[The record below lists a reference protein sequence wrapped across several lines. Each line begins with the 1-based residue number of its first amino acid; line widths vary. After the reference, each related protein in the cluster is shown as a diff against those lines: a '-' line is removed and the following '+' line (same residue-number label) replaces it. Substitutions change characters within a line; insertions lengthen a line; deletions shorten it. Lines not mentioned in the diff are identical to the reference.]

1 MYEDE
6 VTEDQEALE
15 VIARLDERI
24 NLEQVDIGGK
34 SKTIIHKGYASGHL
48 FGIEKFVQK
57 IERGWEGGFIEVR
70 TRYSGMTRIRELYL
84 GKNYYRSMNG
94 WLERYSDIHRYSAR
108 VEVFYEACKELGLIG
123 RGLFSFGQPSDV
135 ASADGALYLDVF
147 NMLIEVIRARCKT
160 REYKERE
167 RLRLVNADKNVRNVL
182 EAEEAMFCNETGRS
196 RWLVLSLTLRYKPEF
211 RRWITIEDVQ
221 RHRDRF
227 FKARR
232 FNKLMSGIKW
242 YVWAIEQGED
252 TGLHLHVIV
261 FYLPESNHDEYIAK
275 QIGEYWVDAVTEGR
289 GDYWNSNAG
298 WLKKLYEKK
307 HGVGVGQINRNDVKK
322 REALQINLAY
332 LAKAEQYLLIKG
344 TEHTHLFGMG
354 KVPEKTRAGRPR
366 VEANMNNME
375 GSSVHVEPFGE
386 VGGDL

>member
-1 MYEDE
+1 
-6 VTEDQEALE
+6 
-15 VIARLDERI
+15 
-24 NLEQVDIGGK
+24 
-34 SKTIIHKGYASGHL
+34 
-48 FGIEKFVQK
+48 
-57 IERGWEGGFIEVR
+57 
-70 TRYSGMTRIRELYL
+70 MTRIRELYL
-84 GKNYYRSMNG
+84 GKSYYRSMNG

-135 ASADGALYLDVF
+135 ASADGVLYLDVF

-366 VEANMNNME
+366 VEADMNNME
-375 GSSVHVEPFGE
+375 ESSVHVEPFGE
-386 VGGDL
+386 AGGDL